1 MSSKRLAVVLQGVK
15 SVDQVP
21 GLEAAGRDVEWRCAP
36 TADDLSEMLPGAE
49 VLLGWDFRASE
60 LRAAWGQADR
70 LRWIQWSGAG
80 VDALLFPELVS
91 SDVVLT
97 NARGVFDRAMAEC
110 VLGFMLSFAK
120 GFTETFRAQAERRWN
135 YRWTEQLMGR
145 EVLIVGVGSIGREI
159 ARLLSAAGL
168 KVQGVGRSARTGDAD
183 FGIIS
188 AVSDLDQCLA
198 QSDYVVAI
206 PPLTPDTHG
215 LFGAKQ
221 FASMKKTARFINL
234 SRGEVVDESALVA
247 ALETGQIAGAALDV
261 FQQEPLP
268 EDSPLWSTPNLVV
281 SPHMSGDYDT
291 HETTVAE
298 LFLNNLDR
306 YARGDPLINTVD
318 KVHGFVI
325 D

>member
-97 NARGVFDRAMAEC
+97 NARGVFDRAMAES

-221 FASMKKTARFINL
+221 FASMKKQPALCRQMVWAVTRSYNGCAGRLLGWGQWLGSSVISLTTPPKKSNMHCSATAMNTIACSVSWN
-234 SRGEVVDESALVA
+234 RGWQTA
-247 ALETGQIAGAALDV
+247 
-261 FQQEPLP
+261 
-268 EDSPLWSTPNLVV
+268 
-281 SPHMSGDYDT
+281 
-291 HETTVAE
+291 TT
-298 LFLNNLDR
+298 
-306 YARGDPLINTVD
+306 
-318 KVHGFVI
+318 
-325 D
+325 

>member
-1 MSSKRLAVVLQGVK
+1 MEKKINLVIQGV
-15 SVDQVP
+15 SSIDEIQ
-21 GLEAAGRDVEWRCAP
+21 GIDRIANHAEIRCAP
-36 TADDLSEMLPGAE
+36 DLDSMKRCLPEAE
-49 VLLGWDFRASE
+49 VLLGWNFRAKE
-60 LRAAWGQADR
+60 LRETWHLAQN
-70 LRWIQWSGAG
+70 LRWVQWSGAG
-80 VDALLFPELVS
+80 VDALLFPELIS
-91 SDVVLT
+91 SHVVLT
-97 NARGVFDRAMAEC
+97 NARGVFDRAMAES

-247 ALETGQIAGAALDV
+247 ALETGEIAGAVLDV

-291 HETTVAE
+291 HQTTVAE
-298 LFLNNLDR
+298 LFLDNLDR
-306 YARGDPLINTVD
+306 YARGDTLINTVD